1 MASNYIFSDNG
12 VIIPDTADIQTT
24 VQEEFKA
31 VFGQGLSLEESTPQ
45 GRLIDVETTAR
56 QSVINFNANIA
67 NSLINIS
74 MSSGSALDAWGANF
88 DIPRNGVQPSRVSV
102 VATGVPDTVIPANS
116 EAVDKKGII
125 WKSESEIIIGENGT
139 SSGEFL
145 CSQTGAIELGIG
157 ELDTI
162 VASSTVGI
170 DGWETITN
178 ITTAIVGSAKES
190 DAAYKLRILNSLF
203 NGTALF
209 GNYASACYK
218 VDNVL
223 DVFTYDNPY
232 GTARQLDDITIP
244 PHSVY
249 VCVDGGNTEDI
260 AYALYGVKSAGCGWC
275 GNTTVTITDKDYN
288 TKNTVIFNIPQ
299 DIDFSIDIETT
310 SLLNSSANLEND
322 IKNTIVNYFNNA
334 YQSLGYSKVGI
345 RALIDPFVIA
355 ALLKSQNSGISVNSV
370 KVGLATPQAH
380 ATANIIKASVTSGIE
395 WASVNTEIFKTQITG
410 NGTYNF
416 IYNGENWTLNNEEI
430 QLTDYGIS
438 ATGTPITND
447 KVSILYANG
456 ELAQTPIMLYVTE
469 KAIISSENITVTI
482 NG

>member
-31 VFGQGLSLEESTPQ
+31 VFGQDLSLEEATPQ
-45 GRLIDVETTAR
+45 GRLIDAETTAR

-67 NSLINIS
+67 NILINIS
-74 MSSGSALDAWGANF
+74 QSSGLALDAWGANF
-88 DIPRNGVQPSRVSV
+88 DIPRNGAQPSRVPAV
-102 VATGVPDTVIPANS
+102 VGGVPDTVIPATS
-116 EAVDKKGII
+116 EAVTKKGII

-139 SSGEFL
+139 AEGIFL

-162 VASSTVGI
+162 VASPTTGI

-178 ITTAIVGSAKES
+178 TTTAIVGSSKES
-190 DAAYKLRILNSLF
+190 DAAYKLRILNSIF
-203 NGTALF
+203 NGSALF

-218 VDNVL
+218 VENVL

-232 GTARQLDDITIP
+232 DTARQLDNITIP

-249 VCVDGGNTEDI
+249 VCVDGGNAEDI
-260 AYALYGVKSAGCGWC
+260 AYALYGIKSAGCGWC

-299 DIDFSIDIETT
+299 DVDFRIDVEAT
-310 SLLNSSANLEND
+310 SLLNSSANLESD
-322 IKNTIVNYFNNA
+322 IKNTIVNYFNNT

-355 ALLKSQNSGISVNSV
+355 ALLKSQNSGISINSV
-370 KVGLATPQAH
+370 KVGLVTPKAH
-380 ATANIIKASVTSGIE
+380 AIANIVKASVTSGIE
-395 WASVNTEIFKTQITG
+395 WASVNTDTFKTQITG

-430 QLTDYGIS
+430 LLANYGIS
-438 ATGTPITND
+438 IIGTPITND

-456 ELAQTPIMLYVTE
+456 ELAQTPLMLYATQ
-469 KAIISSENITVTI
+469 KAVISSENITVTI